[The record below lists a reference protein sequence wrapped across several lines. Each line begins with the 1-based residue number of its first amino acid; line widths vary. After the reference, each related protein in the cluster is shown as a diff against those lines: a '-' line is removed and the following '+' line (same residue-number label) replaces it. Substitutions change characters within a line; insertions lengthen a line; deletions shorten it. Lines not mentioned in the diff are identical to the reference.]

1 MDKEI
6 IQVFAENAYLI
17 WLGLF
22 IILIVIEILTV
33 GLTTI
38 WFAGGSLAAM
48 LAAVL
53 GAGAPMQIVLFLAV
67 SCVLLIFTRPWAVK
81 HLNRKRVKTNYE
93 SEIGKVIRI
102 TEEVDNLAQTGAS
115 VVGGQEWSVRSKN
128 DSQTLEAGAL
138 AKVVAVSGV
147 KLIVEKYEEKH
158 EEEPS

>member
-81 HLNRKRVKTNYE
+81 HLNRKRYAHF
-93 SEIGKVIRI
+93 RI
-102 TEEVDNLAQTGAS
+102 
-115 VVGGQEWSVRSKN
+115 
-128 DSQTLEAGAL
+128 
-138 AKVVAVSGV
+138 
-147 KLIVEKYEEKH
+147 
-158 EEEPS
+158 P

>member
-53 GAGAPMQIVLFLAV
+53 GAGAPMQIVLFLAGLMCPFDLYAPLG
-67 SCVLLIFTRPWAVK
+67 SKASQPET
-81 HLNRKRVKTNYE
+81 
-93 SEIGKVIRI
+93 GK
-102 TEEVDNLAQTGAS
+102 D
-115 VVGGQEWSVRSKN
+115 
-128 DSQTLEAGAL
+128 
-138 AKVVAVSGV
+138 
-147 KLIVEKYEEKH
+147 KL
-158 EEEPS
+158 